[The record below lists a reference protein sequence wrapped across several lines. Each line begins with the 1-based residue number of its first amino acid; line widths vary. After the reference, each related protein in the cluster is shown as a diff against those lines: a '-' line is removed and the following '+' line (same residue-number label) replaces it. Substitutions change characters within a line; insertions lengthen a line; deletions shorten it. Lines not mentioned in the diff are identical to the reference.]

1 MPFLP
6 QWLKL
11 SHFSEC
17 CTGHQTA
24 PAEWQYQSVNHR
36 LPTCHALAHAANSE
50 IRHKPNNKPQIK
62 VPAILLFDL
71 SFSKKNLYFYRW
83 KIGCNF
89 IGTVQG
95 LWAVMLASQ
104 LIFFS
109 MIRPKSVFVPG
120 WKGPLCVPNRS
131 SIVTTSVFYHTVFYG
146 QCINQIS
153 YLNHKTVCLFWA
165 CITIICKTRQG
176 WTYLNTECWV
186 ILFE

>member
-71 SFSKKNLYFYRW
+71 SFSKKVFIFTVGKLGVIWQVQYKDYELLCW
-83 KIGCNF
+83 PLNF
-89 IGTVQG
+89 
-95 LWAVMLASQ
+95 
-104 LIFFS
+104 FFS

-131 SIVTTSVFYHTVFYG
+131 SIVTTSVFYHTVSYG
-146 QCINQIS
+146 QCTNQI
-153 YLNHKTVCLFWA
+153 CPA
-165 CITIICKTRQG
+165 
-176 WTYLNTECWV
+176 
-186 ILFE
+186 

>member
-1 MPFLP
+1 MQITGIWNQSTTWHLGFIWYIHKCVNMPFSP

-83 KIGCNF
+83 KIGCNL

-104 LIFFS
+104 LIFFLWS
-109 MIRPKSVFVPG
+109 DQS
-120 WKGPLCVPNRS
+120 L
-131 SIVTTSVFYHTVFYG
+131 
-146 QCINQIS
+146 
-153 YLNHKTVCLFWA
+153 CLFLDGRVH
-165 CITIICKTRQG
+165 CVFQ
-176 WTYLNTECWV
+176 TEV
-186 ILFE
+186 L

>member
-24 PAEWQYQSVNHR
+24 RAEWQYQSVNHR

-62 VPAILLFDL
+62 VPAILLFDHFL
-71 SFSKKNLYFYRW
+71 FKKSLYFYRW
-83 KIGCNF
+83 KIGCNLT
-89 IGTVQG
+89 GTVQG

-131 SIVTTSVFYHTVFYG
+131 SIVTTSVFYHTVSYG
-146 QCINQIS
+146 QCTNQI
-153 YLNHKTVCLFWA
+153 CPA
-165 CITIICKTRQG
+165 
-176 WTYLNTECWV
+176 
-186 ILFE
+186 